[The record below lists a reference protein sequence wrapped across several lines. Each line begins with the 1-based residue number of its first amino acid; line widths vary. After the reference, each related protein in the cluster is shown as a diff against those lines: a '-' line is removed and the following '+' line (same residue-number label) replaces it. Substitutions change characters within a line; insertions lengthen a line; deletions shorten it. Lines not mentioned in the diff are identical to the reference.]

1 MSDEKT
7 LVRLCGTDDVPLNEA
22 KRFDVNGRRIA
33 LYHLPLGFFA
43 TDDTCSHAES
53 SLSEGFIDDA
63 TVECPEHGAVFDI
76 ETGKPQTLPATQ
88 PVKVYR
94 VVVDGDDVFLEDS
107 DG

>member
-94 VVVDGDDVFLEDS
+94 VVVDGDEVFLEDS